1 MNKSLEPT
9 LTGLIPGLVG
19 PLPPELVQLA
29 ASLLAQ
35 SKTRIS
41 SLKPQEEV
49 ARQYVCSHIACDR
62 YTSLAPPPPP
72 PPPAYTTPS

>member
-1 MNKSLEPT
+1 MNKSFEPT

-29 ASLLAQ
+29 ASLFAQ
-35 SKTRIS
+35 SKIRIS
-41 SLKPQEEV
+41 SLKPTEET

-62 YTSLAPPPPP
+62 LAPST
-72 PPPAYTTPS
+72 ANKHT